1 MSRGASLLRI
11 TLAYVIAIAAGLAW
25 LAWGPDT
32 GQLWLDGLIADLVAT
47 LVIFAASR
55 IYGNSSTYDAY
66 WSVIPPLLAF
76 YWWVAAD
83 AGVND
88 ARWWLMMAVLV
99 AWAIRLTANW
109 VRTFPGMHHEDWRY
123 PMVRERAGKFG
134 LVADLMGI
142 HVFPTLVVF
151 AGLIPVYVVAT
162 RAGQPLGWLDIVAFT
177 VGIAALAL
185 ETVADLQMHRF
196 LATRTP
202 GQVMQTGVWSW
213 SRHPNYVGE
222 CGIWLSMA
230 LFGLAAWPGA
240 WWVFVGAAAMLAMF
254 LGVSIPMMERRSLER
269 RPAYGDVVQRVSRFL
284 PWPPGKG
291 ASRPTPPRDT
301 APRASRA

>member
-32 GQLWLDGLIADLVAT
+32 GQLWLDGLIADIVAT
-47 LVIFAASR
+47 LVIFGFSR
-55 IYGNSSTYDAY
+55 IFRNSSTYDAY

-88 ARWWLMMAVLV
+88 VRWWLMMAVLV

-123 PMVRERAGKFG
+123 PLVRERAGKLG

-142 HVFPTLVVF
+142 HIFPTLVVF

-162 RAGQPLGWLDIVAFT
+162 RAGQPLGWLDIVAFA

-269 RPAYGDVVQRVSRFL
+269 RPEYDDVVQRVSRFL
-284 PWPPGKG
+284 P
-291 ASRPTPPRDT
+291 RPPRKAT
-301 APRASRA
+301 ARV

>member
-1 MSRGASLLRI
+1 MSRGASLLRV
-11 TLAYVIAIAAGLAW
+11 TLAYVVAIAAGLAW
-25 LAWGPDT
+25 LVWGPDT
-32 GQLWLDGLIADLVAT
+32 AHLWLDGLIADLVAT
-47 LVIFAASR
+47 LVIFGFSR
-55 IYGNSSTYDAY
+55 AYGNSSCYDAY

-83 AGVND
+83 AGVDD

-123 PMVRERAGKFG
+123 PMVRGRAGRFE

-142 HVFPTLVVF
+142 HVFPTLQVF
-151 AGLIPVYVVAT
+151 AGLVPVYVVAT
-162 RAGQPLGWLDIVAFT
+162 RAGQPLGALDIVAFV

-185 ETVADLQMHRF
+185 ETIADLQMHRF
-196 LATRTP
+196 LASRTP
-202 GQVMQTGVWSW
+202 GEVMQSGVWSW

-222 CGIWLSMA
+222 VGIWLSMG

-240 WWVFVGAAAMLAMF
+240 WWVFAGTATIFAMF
-254 LGVSIPMMERRSLER
+254 LLVSIPMMERRSLER
-269 RPAYGDVVQRVSRFL
+269 RPDYAEVARRVSVFL
-284 PWPPGKG
+284 P
-291 ASRPTPPRDT
+291 RPPRKAAPHQSAT
-301 APRASRA
+301 ASSATGPTRP

>member
-11 TLAYVIAIAAGLAW
+11 TVAYVIAIAAGLAW

-32 GQLWLDGLIADLVAT
+32 GRLWLDGLIADLVTT

-55 IYGNSSTYDAY
+55 IFGNSSTYDAY

-88 ARWWLMMAVLV
+88 VRWWLMMAVLV

-123 PMVRERAGKFG
+123 PLVRERAGKLG

-142 HVFPTLVVF
+142 HIFPTLVVF

-162 RAGQPLGWLDIVAFT
+162 RAGQPLGWLDIVAFA
-177 VGIAALAL
+177 VGIAALNL

-269 RPAYGDVVQRVSRFL
+269 RPEYDDVVQRVSRFL
-284 PWPPGKG
+284 P
-291 ASRPTPPRDT
+291 RPPRKAT
-301 APRASRA
+301 ARV

>member
-1 MSRGASLLRI
+1 MSRSASLLRI
-11 TLAYVIAIAAGLAW
+11 TIAYVIAIAAGLAW
-25 LAWGPDT
+25 LVWGPDT

-55 IYGNSSTYDAY
+55 MHGNSSFYDAY

-88 ARWWLMMAVLV
+88 TRWWLMMAVLL

-123 PMVRERAGKFG
+123 AVVRGRAGRFG
-134 LVADLMGI
+134 IVADLMGI
-142 HVFPTLVVF
+142 HVFPTLQVF
-151 AGLIPVYVVAT
+151 AGLVPVYVVAT
-162 RAGQPLGWLDIVAFT
+162 RAGEPLGLLDIVAFV
-177 VGIAALAL
+177 VGVAALAL

-196 LATRTP
+196 IATRRP
-202 GQVMQTGVWSW
+202 GQVMQSGVWSW

-222 CGIWLSMA
+222 CGIWLAMG

-240 WWVFVGAAAMLAMF
+240 WWVFVGTAAMLAMF
-254 LGVSIPMMERRSLER
+254 LLVSIPLMEQRSLER
-269 RPAYGDVVQRVSRFL
+269 RPEYRDVVQRVSLFL
-284 PWPPGKG
+284 PRPPKKNDPSL
-291 ASRPTPPRDT
+291 SRT
-301 APRASRA
+301 

>member
-25 LAWGPDT
+25 LVWGPDT
-32 GQLWLDGLIADLVAT
+32 GQLWLDGLIADIVAT
-47 LVIFAASR
+47 LVIFGFSR
-55 IYGNSSTYDAY
+55 IFRNSSTYDAY

-88 ARWWLMMAVLV
+88 VRWWLMMAVLV

-123 PMVRERAGKFG
+123 PLVRERAGKLG

-142 HVFPTLVVF
+142 HIFPTLVVF

-162 RAGQPLGWLDIVAFT
+162 RAGQPLGWLDIVAFA

-185 ETVADLQMHRF
+185 ETIADLQMHRF

-269 RPAYGDVVQRVSRFL
+269 RPEYDDVVQRVSRFL
-284 PWPPGKG
+284 P
-291 ASRPTPPRDT
+291 RPPRKAT
-301 APRASRA
+301 ARV

>member
-11 TLAYVIAIAAGLAW
+11 TVAYVIAIAAGLAW
-25 LAWGPDT
+25 LVWGPDT
-32 GQLWLDGLIADLVAT
+32 GQLWLDGLIADIVAT
-47 LVIFAASR
+47 LVIFGFSR
-55 IYGNSSTYDAY
+55 IFGNSSTYDAY

-88 ARWWLMMAVLV
+88 VRWWLMMAVLV

-123 PMVRERAGKFG
+123 PLVRERAGKFG
-134 LVADLMGI
+134 FVADLMGI

-162 RAGQPLGWLDIVAFT
+162 RAGQPLGWLDIVAFA

-185 ETVADLQMHRF
+185 ETIADLQMHRF

-269 RPAYGDVVQRVSRFL
+269 RPEYDDVVQRVSRFL
-284 PWPPGKG
+284 PRPPKK
-291 ASRPTPPRDT
+291 AT
-301 APRASRA
+301 ARV